1 MTKRRRIYLLSF
13 YHENDEQTTS
23 EIHFQSLPFPYLFFH
38 ARKRAYG
45 KTVGRG
51 DTDGSL
57 KVVRKK
63 KILIS
68 RLVIFLMLKIEIF
81 LKITKNQ
88 NFRAPQPYG

>member
-1 MTKRRRIYLLSF
+1 MTKRRRIYIPHIYQKIF

-23 EIHFQSLPFPYLFFH
+23 EIHFQSLPFPYHFFH

-45 KTVGRG
+45 MAVGRG

-63 KILIS
+63 KIGS
-68 RLVIFLMLKIEIF
+68 SAGVPYENIFDVREFFYK
-81 LKITKNQ
+81 
-88 NFRAPQPYG
+88 Y